1 MNEAGFIEVDEIR
14 LEYQRW
20 PGSQPPIMLLHEA
33 LGSISIWRSFPA
45 ELMRATGH
53 EVIAWS
59 RHGHGDSDAPV
70 GGRDAG
76 YLEREAKL
84 VPCVMDALAVSQAY
98 LFGHSDGASI
108 AIIAAALFPE
118 RVAGLVL
125 EAPHVNV
132 ELRAIAGIIEATK
145 AYASTDF
152 RQKLQR
158 HHRDVDHVFWAWHDL
173 WTADA
178 FQDWNIE
185 QFLTAIN
192 VPTLV
197 IQGVE
202 DEYFSLNQVDLIVT
216 AVPNAQRL
224 VLADCGH
231 SPHRDQQTS
240 VLNAVGA
247 FLSSASARH
256 SGNAALPR

>member
-1 MNEAGFIEVDEIR
+1 MDGVGFIEIDR
-14 LEYQRW
+14 LRLAYQRW

-70 GGRDAG
+70 AERDSG

-84 VPCVMDALAVSQAY
+84 VPRVMDALAVSQAV

-108 AIIAAALFPE
+108 AIIAAALFPQ

-132 ELRAIAGIIEATK
+132 EQRAIAGIIEATT

-158 HHRDVDHVFWAWHDL
+158 HHRDVDHVFWSWHDL
-173 WTADA
+173 WTAVA

-185 QFLTAIN
+185 QFLPAIN
-192 VPTLV
+192 APTLV
-197 IQGVE
+197 IQGVD
-202 DEYFSLNQVDLIVT
+202 DEYFSLDQVDLIVN

-224 VLADCGH
+224 VLAHCGH
-231 SPHRDQQTS
+231 SPHRDQQAS

-247 FLSSASARH
+247 FLSNESTSH
-256 SGNAALPR
+256 SGNVALPR